1 MNGGLI
7 KMSEKNKKVI
17 IGIVITVGVILLCA
31 LCYFASNAATNKSGD
46 SYNESSATNTNSD
59 NVGDMTAK
67 AQEES
72 AAVSEDEKKEFENID
87 VDTYL
92 DLYKGEDK
100 SIVLFSRPT
109 CGYCQIAEPILQ
121 HISYQ
126 YDLTINH
133 VNTDEMDS
141 DDSTKL
147 LESDDFFSEGLGTPL
162 LVVVSDGKIVDL
174 VNGLVD
180 TTAYVNF
187 FTDNGFIEK

>member
-1 MNGGLI
+1 MN
-7 KMSEKNKKVI
+7 EKKKKII
-17 IGIVITVGVILLCA
+17 IGIVVAIGIILLCA
-31 LCYFASNAATNKSGD
+31 LCYFASSATTNKAGD
-46 SYNESSATNTNSD
+46 SYEESSTTDTSGSSD
-59 NVGDMTAK
+59 VGDMTAR

-72 AAVSEDEKKEFENID
+72 AAVSDDEKKDFKEID

-92 DLYKGEDK
+92 DLYEDDED

-109 CGYCQIAEPILQ
+109 CGYCQIAEPILH
-121 HISYQ
+121 HIAYQ

-147 LESDDFFSEGLGTPL
+147 LESDDFFSDGLGTPL
-162 LVVVSDGKIVDL
+162 LVVVSNGEIVDL

-180 TTAYVNF
+180 TENYVQF
-187 FTDNGFIEK
+187 FSDNGFIEE